1 MAQILSNLWISK
13 RRPHWDRLAALL
25 AQSDQSGLSQLSR
38 AELQELALLYRQV
51 AADLS
56 VLRQDATA
64 RTLHRTCQPVTGA
77 RSPYYLFRTQDQRTL
92 ALPLSRDEYPVI
104 FQRHLPYVLAS
115 FLISVAC
122 GLLGVILTTTRPEF
136 MRHFVGPEMIA
147 TMERHQMWTQ
157 SIVSVA
163 PMETSHIMTNN
174 LTVSFVMFAGGIA
187 FGMLTLVSLFI
198 NGMMLGVIGA
208 ACHQYGMSL
217 ALWSFVAAHGSLELP
232 SILIAGAAG
241 LRLGH
246 AMLFPGPYRW
256 KDSIASGGIEATRL
270 VSGIIPL
277 LVIAG
282 CLEGFFSPSQA
293 PVWLKFTV
301 GGGLFTLLLLWL
313 FRPVKRRSR
322 DFELRNPY
330 CTAMDSIARDGPVSA
345 VNCRVLLGPASSRWT
360 MTLTCPGVAPVGG
373 NATCVGVWPF
383 TCNCAKRSAFPGF
396 I

>member
-1 MAQILSNLWISK
+1 MAQIVSNLWISK

-25 AQSDQSGLSQLSR
+25 AQSDQSGLRQLSR

-56 VLRQDATA
+56 VLRQDTTA
-64 RTLHRTCQPVTGA
+64 QSYAAHVNQLLA
-77 RSPYYLFRTQDQRTL
+77 RAHHIIYSGRKTSPGGVFRFL
-92 ALPLSRDEYPVI
+92 KDEYPAI
-104 FQRHLPYVLAS
+104 LQSQIRYVLAS
-115 FLISVAC
+115 LLISAAC
-122 GLLGVILTTTRPEF
+122 GLLGVVLTTTRPEF

-163 PMETSHIMTNN
+163 PMETSRIMTNN
-174 LTVSFVMFAGGIA
+174 LSVTFVMFAGGIS
-187 FGMLTLVSLFI
+187 FGVLTLFSLYVNGML
-198 NGMMLGVIGA
+198 LGVIGA

-232 SILIAGAAG
+232 SIIIAGAAG

-246 AMLFPGPYRW
+246 AMLFPDGYRW
-256 KDSIASGGIEATRL
+256 KDSIAKGGIEATRL

-282 CLEGFFSPSQA
+282 CLEGFFSPSHA

-301 GGGLFTLLLLWL
+301 GGVLFTLLNLWL
-313 FRPVKRRSR
+313 FRPIERL
-322 DFELRNPY
+322 EPQLR
-330 CTAMDSIARDGPVSA
+330 
-345 VNCRVLLGPASSRWT
+345 
-360 MTLTCPGVAPVGG
+360 
-373 NATCVGVWPF
+373 
-383 TCNCAKRSAFPGF
+383 
-396 I
+396 